1 MVVRT
6 EELTKQMTR
15 TNIYKNLLVIG
26 ILLIILLT
34 TIALLYFDI
43 KNNAYAE
50 TNESNMSSSTFDKG
64 GDSSTYDKG
73 ETDQVD
79 LLSMHELKMG
89 WIRTILSLLV
99 TICLAALAYVF
110 AFFVFNYYIVVDN
123 KIVRACKIGK
133 KYTKVRLL
141 TFDFRMIYRSQS
153 QVFKNRMLAGALV
166 EVEDE
171 MNK

>member
-50 TNESNMSSSTFDKG
+50 TNESNMSSSTF
-64 GDSSTYDKG
+64 DKG

>member
-1 MVVRT
+1 MARA
-6 EELTKQMTR
+6 
-15 TNIYKNLLVIG
+15 NIYKNLLVIG

-34 TIALLYFDI
+34 TIALLYLDI

-50 TNESNMSSSTFDKG
+50 ANESNMSSSTFDKG
-64 GDSSTYDKG
+64 GDGSTYDKG
-73 ETDQVD
+73 ETNQVD
-79 LLSMHELKMG
+79 LLPIHELRMG
-89 WIRTILSLLV
+89 WIRTFIALFV
-99 TICLAALAYVF
+99 TLCLAVLAYVF
-110 AFFVFNYYIVVDN
+110 AFFVFNCYIVVDN
-123 KIVRACKIGK
+123 RIVRACKIGK